1 MLYSTVKM
9 SGANVQN
16 HDMSAQE
23 PFYGLMAFFTA
34 SSFKSNTR
42 ETWHAILVSLADI
55 CLTES
60 LCNKGFK
67 ETL

>member
-1 MLYSTVKM
+1 MLSFNGTALFQF
-9 SGANVQN
+9 S
-16 HDMSAQE
+16 
-23 PFYGLMAFFTA
+23 FTMCLTNQFPHE
-34 SSFKSNTR
+34 FKSNAR

-55 CLTES
+55 CLTGS